1 MHFNNNYSDFLTQ
14 RLAFWEGEN
23 LSNEA
28 IKEEFTDEITFTNIH
43 GETEKA
49 STFIECFKQTVVK
62 LYQAQLTLIKSKE
75 KTIEEIKKFDCNGI
89 DFQTAQKNIEAHVTV
104 VNKVTKVVKVALII
118 ISCVT
123 LAAIVLNLPFLAPLI
138 PAIFQSIVPLFVIGT
153 VVLGASSFLILHKT
167 IANGKNSLKAEI
179 EKWSNNKSIESFL
192 KILKNLEEIETFTYP
207 AEFSFNEFSFERHFI
222 NDIDKLIDKCYAFSI
237 NFKKQLGRGL
247 KIGDNS
253 QVLYEETRKLTE
265 SYVKNANKLW
275 DIKREVYLLEKVP
288 LYLNFKK
295 NLEIQTSFWEKL
307 PDRDH
312 FFDDF
317 QYTDY
322 KVKAAKVERA
332 QFCSDL
338 IEQTKAYIKQL
349 DTYFQTEESLLINFK
364 NFTTSA
370 LSLKLNLINE
380 IETITKNY
388 KQQQTLLKTTLIA
401 ISAAIIGF
409 AVVTLLP
416 FLTLPCFLSFI
427 ILAVIS
433 VLAITSFAIFSKLKI
448 LSKTNNQAQT
458 DYLDK
463 IEKFN
468 SIKEKLLLQKV
479 DSNAI
484 DVEKIV
490 EDRGR
495 LIGIVS
501 VLKAQLDDRKEE
513 SKHSSDL
520 QKAIN
525 KTLEDNLTD
534 LIECVDEMSLHFY
547 KLYSDFFLVNGD
559 TDTRV

>member
-138 PAIFQSIVPLFVIGT
+138 PVIFQSIVPLFVIGT
-153 VVLGASSFLILHKT
+153 VVLGASSFPILHKT
-167 IANGKNSLKAEI
+167 ITNCKNSLKAEI

-192 KILKNLEEIETFTYP
+192 KILKKLEEIETFTYP
-207 AEFSFNEFSFERHFI
+207 EFSFNEFSFERHFFDNI
-222 NDIDKLIDKCYAFSI
+222 NKLIDKCNNLSL
-237 NFKKQLGRGL
+237 NLKKQLGRGF
-247 KIGDNS
+247 KAGDNS

-265 SYVKNANKLW
+265 SYVNNAKKLW
-275 DIKREVYLLEKVP
+275 GIRREVYLLEKTS
-288 LYLNFKK
+288 LYFNFKK
-295 NLEIQTSFWEKL
+295 SLENQTSFWEKL
-307 PDRDH
+307 PDRNR

-322 KVKAAKVERA
+322 KVEAAKVERA

-338 IEQTKAYIKQL
+338 IEQTQAYVKQL

-388 KQQQTLLKTTLIA
+388 KQQQTLLKITLIA

-416 FLTLPCFLSFI
+416 FLTLPSFLSFI
-427 ILAVIS
+427 FLAVIS
-433 VLAITSFAIFSKLKI
+433 VLTITSFAIFSKLKI
-448 LSKTNNQAQT
+448 LSKTNSQAQT

-468 SIKEKLLLQKV
+468 GIKEKLLLQKV

-484 DVEKIV
+484 DSEKIV
-490 EDRGR
+490 EDSGR

-501 VLKAQLDDRKEE
+501 VLNAQLNDRKEE
-513 SKHSSDL
+513 SKQSSEL

-525 KTLEDNLTD
+525 KPLEDNLTD
-534 LIECVDEMSLHFY
+534 LIECVDEMSLNFY
-547 KLYSDFFLVNGD
+547 KVYLDFFLVNGD
-559 TDTRV
+559 TNTRV